1 MDKTLPKGLPKL
13 EFRDDGR
20 ALLSFAERVRV
31 RCRKCQAPG
40 IVLRQQTADKV
51 AAIFRCGTCGTAGSS
66 ADKDW
71 FGPRVIGGRRHCSLC
86 GHTWSAPPRHLAAG
100 ATVPQQ
106 VKARC
111 PQCDKET
118 RTQAVVSP
126 GAAPDEP
133 TDPYLGLPL
142 LLVAETRF
150 GPLWCYNEE
159 HLRCLKNYVAAGQR
173 RRTNATTHHS
183 MFVRLPV
190 WIKLAKNRDE
200 IVRTLDRLE
209 RISASA

>member
-1 MDKTLPKGLPKL
+1 MQR
-13 EFRDDGR
+13 E
-20 ALLSFAERVRV
+20 
-31 RCRKCQAPG
+31 
-40 IVLRQQTADKV
+40 ADRSGAV
-51 AAIFRCGTCGTAGSS
+51 FRCGTCGTAGSS

-71 FGPRVIGGRRHCSLC
+71 FGPQVIGGRRRCSFC
-86 GHTWSAPPRHLAAG
+86 GHNWSVAPRHLAAG
-100 ATVPQQ
+100 ARVPQH

-118 RTQAVVSP
+118 RNVAVVSP
-126 GAAPDEP
+126 GAAPGEP

-159 HLRCLKNYVAAGQR
+159 HLSFLKDYVTASQR
-173 RRTNATTHHS
+173 RRTTATHHHS

-200 IVRTLDRLE
+200 VLKGLA
-209 RISASA
+209 RIEARMAAN